1 MRGESLSG
9 SCRGRRKENLYEGSW
24 REFEPCA
31 RFITPI
37 TERRGGDP
45 SLIYRDAQL
54 EKAPTKP
61 RIRVER
67 SRARNAFIIIEEYRI
82 VYHAAIRFEYSYHF
96 TRKILY
102 KLDHDNKVE
111 IRKTI
116 LNYFKNSMIAKNLT
130 DCFIRSSLSR
140 PSLNTIFRIEMQEG
154 TKQKIHRCTLYL
166 LRRLTIC
173 RRLDMFQWYV
183 NASTQT
189 VGIPLSYRNNT
200 RSPGIFARIKY
211 SSD

>member
-61 RIRVER
+61 KIRVER

-82 VYHAAIRFEYSYHF
+82 VYHAAIRFEYSYNF
-96 TRKILY
+96 TRKTLY
-102 KLDHDNKVE
+102 NLDHDNKVE
-111 IRKTI
+111 IRSK
-116 LNYFKNSMIAKNLT
+116 LF
-130 DCFIRSSLSR
+130 
-140 PSLNTIFRIEMQEG
+140 
-154 TKQKIHRCTLYL
+154 
-166 LRRLTIC
+166 
-173 RRLDMFQWYV
+173 
-183 NASTQT
+183 
-189 VGIPLSYRNNT
+189 
-200 RSPGIFARIKY
+200 
-211 SSD
+211 

>member
-1 MRGESLSG
+1 MSG

-111 IRKTI
+111 II
-116 LNYFKNSMIAKNLT
+116 LNYSFKNSMIAKNLT

-140 PSLNTIFRIEMQEG
+140 PSLNTMFGIEMQEG